1 MLARRA
7 LLPVLALTLLVLPK
21 ADAMPAMTRG
31 VPLARLLKNIAAY
44 QKAHP
49 DDPAANYALGRAYYA
64 AFSVPDSETVPLYD
78 EGNPTRLPRFPQGKK
93 IQGAFSRMPTTPGKP
108 TTPELRAKYV
118 GLAIENLRK
127 ALGKNEG
134 LAELTLAC
142 VLEQGAKYASQVPL
156 PQGETELT
164 TDSKTWP
171 KVAATYYAKAFA
183 LAFPK
188 EAAAREQPVFGYQ
201 TLLAYEAG
209 DSYLRLAT
217 AGNAPARPDIVK
229 GLDALKAKPRSH
241 LVTPLIFSLER
252 EQPLDSLLAPQRT
265 VGFDLDG
272 SGRPQRSPWL
282 QPSTGILVWDPQ
294 KTGKITSGTQLFG
307 TATWWMLFPDAYAA
321 LDALDDNRDGWLTGK
336 ELNGLAVWFDRN
348 QNGISDP
355 GEVVPLAQTPI
366 AAIATKAT
374 GKTGLSPQNPH
385 GLRLRDGRPLP
396 TYDWTFLTR

>member
-21 ADAMPAMTRG
+21 ADAMPAMTWG

-49 DDPAANYALGRAYYA
+49 NDPAANYALGRAYYA

-78 EGNPTRLPRFPQGKK
+78 DGDQKRLPLFPRGKSVQGL
-93 IQGAFSRMPTTPGKP
+93 FSRMPTTPGKP
-108 TTPELRAKYV
+108 TNPALRAKYV

-142 VLEQGAKYASQVPL
+142 VLEQGAKYAPQVPL
-156 PQGETELT
+156 PKGETELT
-164 TDSKTWP
+164 ADSKLWP
-171 KVAATYYAKAFA
+171 KVAANYYAKAFA

-188 EAAAREQPVFGYQ
+188 EAAASEQPIFGYQ

-209 DSYLRLAT
+209 DSYVRLAT

-241 LVTPLIFSLER
+241 MVTPLIFSLEKP
-252 EQPLDSLLAPQRT
+252 QPLETLLAPERR
-265 VGFDLDG
+265 VSFDLDG

-282 QPSTGILVWDPQ
+282 QPSTGLLVWDPQ

-336 ELNGLAVWFDRN
+336 ELLGLAV
-348 QNGISDP
+348 
-355 GEVVPLAQTPI
+355 
-366 AAIATKAT
+366 
-374 GKTGLSPQNPH
+374 
-385 GLRLRDGRPLP
+385 LRLNDGRQLP